1 MVSKNKRP
9 KGAQACNQPIA
20 MLPQE
25 YKGRYRQASYTF
37 PVLSD
42 KMASSIL
49 SLASV
54 ISAELE
60 EQIPWF
66 QARGLLAQNKT
77 CPACNQPMNMQQRQD
92 VTDKYRY
99 ISH

>member
-1 MVSKNKRP
+1 
-9 KGAQACNQPIA
+9 
-20 MLPQE
+20 MLPRE
-25 YKGRYRQASYTF
+25 YKRRYRQASYTS

-42 KMASSIL
+42 KMASIL

-60 EQIPWF
+60 EQI
-66 QARGLLAQNKT
+66 AGSSLLAQNKT